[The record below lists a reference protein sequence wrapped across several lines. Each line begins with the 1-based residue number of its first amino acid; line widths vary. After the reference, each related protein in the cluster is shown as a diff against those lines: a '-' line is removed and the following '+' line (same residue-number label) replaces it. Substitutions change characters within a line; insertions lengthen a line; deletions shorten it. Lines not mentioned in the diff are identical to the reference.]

1 MSRHIALNLN
11 LWTRV
16 LAATGTAALP
26 VLITLGTVA
35 PPLVQAQNLP
45 AERPLSFD
53 VISIKASKV
62 SRGASSGGNLPGGER
77 YSATNIS
84 LGGLIIA
91 AYGVSPLQISA
102 KSALLAER
110 YDIEAKAEHPVTS
123 EQMTRMLQSLLLERF
138 KLRLSRQSKELPV
151 YALVVG
157 NSGAK
162 VHQRRELIGGIASG
176 TGSGRGHYVAQ
187 NISMA
192 AFAASLSPSV
202 GKVVV
207 DETELPGTYDV
218 DLTFSPPAP
227 TGASDEAGDPGH
239 VASTSAGP
247 SIFNALQEQL
257 GLKLEPK
264 RAPVEFLIVDHIERP
279 SPN

>member
-1 MSRHIALNLN
+1 MNRHVASNLN
-11 LWTRV
+11 LWMKV
-16 LAATGTAALP
+16 LAATGTAALLGP
-26 VLITLGTVA
+26 ITVGTVA
-35 PPLVQAQNLP
+35 PLLIHAQPRP
-45 AERPLSFD
+45 ADMPLSFD

-62 SRGASSGGNLPGGER
+62 SGGASSGGNLPGGER

-84 LGGLIIA
+84 LGGLIIT

-102 KSALLAER
+102 KTRLLAEK

-123 EQMTRMLQSLLLERF
+123 EQMTRMLQSLLLDRF
-138 KLRLSRQSKELPV
+138 KLRLSRELKELPV

-157 NSGAK
+157 SAGPK
-162 VHQRRELIGGIASG
+162 IHQSHDGIGGIASG
-176 TGSGRGHYVAQ
+176 RGSGRGHFVAQ

-192 AFAASLSPSV
+192 VFAASLSPSV
-202 GKVVV
+202 GRIVV
-207 DETELPGTYDV
+207 DETRLPGTYDV
-218 DLTFSPPAP
+218 DLTFSPPEP
-227 TGASDEAGDPGH
+227 IGASDEAGGRGY
-239 VASTSAGP
+239 VASTFEGS

-264 RAPVEFLIVDHIERP
+264 RAPVEFLVVDHVERP